1 MTAALPSRAKRD
13 AGCRM
18 TSRRSAARPASRY
31 AGRTAWACSIR
42 ITRARPICGE
52 LRDPTGLAGNVGLV
66 SQSGAVCISLLTDI
80 RRFGFS
86 HVVSSGNEA
95 VLCVAD
101 YLEYLVE
108 DPRTAVV
115 GLFIETI
122 RQPDRFVAALD
133 RAAAAGKPVV
143 VLKAG
148 QGERARRAV
157 PTHTGGTAGEP
168 AAVSA
173 LLRAHR
179 AIEVSDLV
187 EMTEVLA
194 ACQSAKRP
202 AGRRIGVVTSSGGLA
217 ELILDAA
224 EAADLSV
231 PPLSE
236 AARADIVN
244 RIGPITGDGNPLD
257 AWGSGAFTANL
268 PQALQPVRRQPGP

>member
-1 MTAALPSRAKRD
+1 M
-13 AGCRM
+13 
-18 TSRRSAARPASRY
+18 
-31 AGRTAWACSIR
+31 
-42 ITRARPICGE
+42 
-52 LRDPTGLAGNVGLV
+52 
-66 SQSGAVCISLLTDI
+66 
-80 RRFGFS
+80 
-86 HVVSSGNEA
+86 
-95 VLCVAD
+95 
-101 YLEYLVE
+101 
-108 DPRTAVV
+108 
-115 GLFIETI
+115 
-122 RQPDRFVAALD
+122 
-133 RAAAAGKPVV
+133 
-143 VLKAG
+143 LKAG

-168 AAVSA
+168 GAVST

-236 AARADIVN
+236 AARTDIIN

-268 PQALQPVRRQPGP
+268 PQALSLFDASPDHDIVVFCRDNSEDAGIRQPRFGPDLPRSVYRGGRTEPKAALPAAHAARDHGSAADSVTACTRDCRRGRPARGAVGNR

>member
-1 MTAALPSRAKRD
+1 M
-13 AGCRM
+13 
-18 TSRRSAARPASRY
+18 
-31 AGRTAWACSIR
+31 
-42 ITRARPICGE
+42 
-52 LRDPTGLAGNVGLV
+52 
-66 SQSGAVCISLLTDI
+66 
-80 RRFGFS
+80 
-86 HVVSSGNEA
+86 
-95 VLCVAD
+95 
-101 YLEYLVE
+101 
-108 DPRTAVV
+108 
-115 GLFIETI
+115 
-122 RQPDRFVAALD
+122 
-133 RAAAAGKPVV
+133 
-143 VLKAG
+143 
-148 QGERARRAV
+148 
-157 PTHTGGTAGEP
+157 AGEP
-168 AAVSA
+168 GAVSA

-236 AARADIVN
+236 AARADIVS

-268 PQALQPVRRQPGP
+268 PQALSLFDASPDHDIVVFCRDNSEDAAFDKPDLVRTYLDLFTDAAATEPKAALPAAHAAGDHGPAAGSVSARTGDRRRWRPARGAVGNRPAGAFRQPDKFMTEGGVP